1 MVVFYTSVRRLYERS
16 SSIRLVRFVSFLFL
30 VWFGLACLVGSLL
43 FFICL
48 LYLSE
53 AVVREVEFDQVGQVC
68 LFVFNFFFVWLFHM
82 VIFFT

>member
-1 MVVFYTSVRRLYERS
+1 MSFIPQSGSCMRGRARS
-16 SSIRLVRFVSFLFL
+16 GLSHFCF
-30 VWFGLACLVGSLL
+30 WFGLACVVGSLL

-48 LYLSE
+48 VYLSE